1 MDLRKVKDLCSRA
14 KSYAQKGDELRSLNA
29 LCSGLKEI
37 VRSGAPVPTEMRSL
51 VREVVQ
57 SLASIDIVKENAKAP
72 LRYEPGQERALL
84 SLCEELATTIDAILN
99 HESYEMA
106 SERKLKLDQAFNR
119 ALRTLE
125 QGQIAKADE
134 MFSEALA
141 FYRDEH
147 RIFSYIAKALMN
159 AGAIK
164 RAQGYV
170 KRGLAVVPD
179 DTVMLALVDELSTQQ
194 PGEADNE

>member
-14 KSYAQKGDELRSLNA
+14 KSYAQKGDTLRALTT
-29 LCSGLKEI
+29 LCSGLKELT
-37 VRSGAPVPTEMRSL
+37 RSSAPAPSDMRGL

-57 SLASIDIVKENAKAP
+57 SLSSMDIIKETSRHPFK
-72 LRYEPGQERALL
+72 YEPGQERALL
-84 SLCEELATTIDAILN
+84 LLCEELAIAIDVKLN

-106 SERKLKLDQAFNR
+106 AERKLKLDQTLNR

-134 MFSEALA
+134 IFSEALV

-147 RIFSYIAKALMN
+147 RVFTYIAKALMN
-159 AGAIK
+159 VGAIK

-170 KRGLAVVPD
+170 RRGLAVVPGD
-179 DTVMLALVDELSTQQ
+179 AVMLALMDELAKQQ